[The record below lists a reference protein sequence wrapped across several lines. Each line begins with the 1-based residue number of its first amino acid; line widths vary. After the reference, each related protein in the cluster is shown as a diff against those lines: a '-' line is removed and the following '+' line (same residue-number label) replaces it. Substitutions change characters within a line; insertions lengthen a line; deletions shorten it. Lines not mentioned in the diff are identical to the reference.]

1 MRNGTAVQEYTSL
14 SEWDFSLGKW
24 HRSKDKKQTPGS
36 DFASFMIN
44 KKWWLEEQFN
54 VHMMRFQQVEDFSF
68 SNNLTSIVPGWFG
81 AKRDYIQ
88 GRRGGKATRATETGT
103 FLPAPGHPVRGSDPL
118 NGLLHHGDHHQVVT
132 EE

>member
-54 VHMMRFQQVEDFSF
+54 VHMMRFQQVTYLLIKQSEA
-68 SNNLTSIVPGWFG
+68 SNVSRLVW
-81 AKRDYIQ
+81 
-88 GRRGGKATRATETGT
+88 
-103 FLPAPGHPVRGSDPL
+103 
-118 NGLLHHGDHHQVVT
+118 
-132 EE
+132 

>member
-1 MRNGTAVQEYTSL
+1 MGNGTAVQEYVSL
-14 SEWDFSLGKW
+14 SDWDFSLGKW

-68 SNNLTSIVPGWFG
+68 SNNLTSLVPGWVG
-81 AKRDYIQ
+81 TKRDSIR
-88 GRRGGKATRATETGT
+88 GRR
-103 FLPAPGHPVRGSDPL
+103 RG
-118 NGLLHHGDHHQVVT
+118 
-132 EE
+132 